1 MGKLTA
7 DAHFGKT
14 FCRVLVVA
22 MCFAMAACVG
32 RPQEAPATRTL
43 QPMEA
48 VDASVDA
55 NRVFS
60 GRTTADDGVHTVLA
74 LSAGGADGAFGA
86 GVLTGWTKNGSRP
99 EFDVVTGVSTGA
111 LMAVLAFLGPEY
123 DNVLEQFYT
132 TTTNNEVYRQ
142 SSSGLLGPS
151 LYDNEPLKLRIEE
164 FITQDILDRVAAQH
178 AKGRRL
184 YIATTN
190 LDAGDL
196 VIWDMGEIANG
207 GRTDNVLHFQKVLR
221 ASAAVPAF
229 FPPVY
234 IKPQRGIQLRQA
246 HVDGGVKAP
255 VLLKG
260 FMLPK
265 NQPKQ
270 VFLIVNGNTTRL
282 NSNTPVQNKVL
293 DIAKKSIVEMMREQ
307 QDDTIYRAYVQ
318 ARNSGADF
326 HMTQIP
332 DSIPLTEEGLNF
344 SVERMRRL
352 FLAGQEIGK
361 RGPGKW
367 LSAPPKLDE
376 YEQVA
381 RR

>member
-1 MGKLTA
+1 MGKLNA
-7 DAHFGKT
+7 SDRFGKI
-14 FCRVLVVA
+14 FRLYPIVA
-22 MCFAMAACVG
+22 VCFALAACVG
-32 RPQEAPATRTL
+32 RPQEAPAIRTL

-48 VDASVDA
+48 VDANIGASQ
-55 NRVFS
+55 VFT
-60 GRTTADDGVHTVLA
+60 GRSTEDDGVHSVLA

-86 GVLTGWTKNGSRP
+86 GVLTGWTKSGKRP

-111 LMAVLAFLGPEY
+111 LMAVLAFLGPAY
-123 DNVLEQFYT
+123 DYVLEEFYT

-151 LYDNEPLKLRIEE
+151 LYDNEPLKLRIEQ
-164 FITQDILDRVAAQH
+164 FITQDILDKVAAEH

-184 YIATTN
+184 YVATTN

-196 VIWDMGEIANG
+196 VIWDMGEIADG
-207 GRTDNVLHFQKVLR
+207 GRSDDVLHFQKVLR

-246 HVDGGVKAP
+246 HVDGGVKEP
-255 VLLKG
+255 ILLKG
-260 FMLPK
+260 FMLPA
-265 NQPKQ
+265 NRPKQ
-270 VFLIVNGNTTRL
+270 VFLVVNGNTTRL
-282 NSNTPVQNKVL
+282 NANTPVQNKVL

-307 QDDTIYRAYVQ
+307 QDDTVFRAYVQ
-318 ARNSGADF
+318 AKNSGADF
-326 HMTQIP
+326 YMTQIP

-344 SVERMRRL
+344 NIQRMRRL
-352 FLAGQEIGK
+352 FLAGQEIGQ
-361 RGPGKW
+361 RGPDKW
-367 LSAPPKLDE
+367 LKVPPRLDE
-376 YEQVA
+376 FEQIA